1 MRGLRHYGPFLLL
14 LLVGLSGFSTLAV
27 NRASADAEGDDT
39 IPNQAIRIR
48 IIANSDSDRDQKIKR
63 EVRDEVAALI
73 ESWGEMPATIEEARA
88 LIRSH
93 LPEVGKTAD
102 KSLKLSK
109 AGYGQKTELAVVE
122 FPVKTFEGKDYPAGK
137 YEALRITLG
146 EGGGANWWCVL
157 FPPLC
162 LTAST
167 KADDGAAQA
176 ANKAGESKTSAAK
189 AGNGEASAA
198 KADKGK
204 AAATKADKGKA
215 AGAKAGKGEAVATAT
230 AGKGKAA
237 TVQAVAQSSA
247 GDDDGIVAAVP
258 AEKPKAEFFLWVLLK
273 KLISFISSLFA

>member
-14 LLVGLSGFSTLAV
+14 FLVGLSGFSTLAV

-93 LPEVGKTAD
+93 LPEVGKAAD
-102 KSLKLSK
+102 KSLKRSR

-122 FPVKTFEGKDYPAGK
+122 FPAKTFEGKDYPAGK

-162 LTAST
+162 LTASV

-176 ANKAGESKTSAAK
+176 ANQAGE
-189 AGNGEASAA
+189 
-198 KADKGK
+198 GK
-204 AAATKADKGKA
+204 AAAAKADKGKA
-215 AGAKAGKGEAVATAT
+215 AGAKAGKGEAVAAKSDADKGAAAT
-230 AGKGKAA
+230 KAGKGKAA
-237 TVQAVAQSSA
+237 TVQAVAHSSA